1 MPTTQEISLNP
12 TSVKGQILTSN
23 SSSRIGID
31 VGSSTAMILTAR
43 SSTSTGLA
51 WETPAGGSFQA
62 MTLISTTLIS
72 ANTASVT
79 LSSFNA
85 SSYDFMRL
93 IMSSVGTASYHIPR
107 VQFNSIA
114 QTITFSRL
122 YRRFGTANDAII
134 SVPTTT
140 TALRGSGFGVDDS
153 EVFASYHLDIFM
165 SNVTSGTI
173 GIQGIWSPGAEQVS
187 YPGGAYDSE
196 ISMVFARI
204 PISRSSLSSII
215 IAGDNTFAPGT
226 LIKLY
231 GIKGA

>member
-23 SSSRIGID
+23 SSSRIGIN

-43 SSTSTGLA
+43 SSASTGLA
-51 WETPAGGSFQA
+51 WEAPSGGGSQA
-62 MTLISTTLIS
+62 MTLISTTSIT

-107 VQFNSIA
+107 VQFNTSA
-114 QTITFSRL
+114 QTITFSRI
-122 YRRFGTANDAII
+122 YRRFGTGGGTFIQA
-134 SVPTTT
+134 PTTT
-140 TALRGSGFGVDDS
+140 TALRASAFGVDDS

-165 SNVTSGTI
+165 SNVTSGSI
-173 GIQGIWSPGAEQVS
+173 GLHGVWSPGAEQVT
-187 YPGGAYDSE
+187 YPSGAYDSE
-196 ISMVFARI
+196 ITMVFGRI
-204 PISRSSLSSII
+204 PISRSSLSEII
-215 IAGDNTFAPGT
+215 IAGDNTFAAGT

>member
-31 VGSSTAMILTAR
+31 VGSSTAMILTAQ
-43 SSTSTGLA
+43 SSTATGLA
-51 WETPAGGSFQA
+51 WGAPSSTAQA

-107 VQFNSIA
+107 VQFNSSA

-122 YRRFGTANDAII
+122 SRIFGTGNTAQINA
-134 SVPTTT
+134 PTTT
-140 TALRGSGFGVDDS
+140 TALRGSSFGVDDS

-165 SNVTSGTI
+165 SNVTSGVI
-173 GIQGIWSPGAEQVS
+173 GLQGIWSPGAEQVS
-187 YPGGAYDSE
+187 YPSGAYDSE
-196 ISMVFARI
+196 ITMVFARI
-204 PISRSSLSSII
+204 PISRSSLSQII